1 MGVSLEIY
9 RQRIGC
15 YSFKGP
21 NILSRYKRKSSKK
34 SGSKVFFTPMFKLL
48 LNFFIFVQAA
58 SNSSSNI
65 QPCGSSSDGFQPS
78 AVSCCALFLPFP
90 LEASLSKLSSSS
102 NNKSEKFIQPCG
114 IAWSYSN
121 AGNKLVHA
129 LNGNIRNKGYKYLSW
144 NCAKGFLSGHKLE
157 DVKTTINRHKPELI
171 GISEID
177 LFRNENNLDMF
188 ATNNLS
194 TQQLHEKLQIQGYK
208 IFLPRSWETLGTARL
223 IVYAKDDLKVK
234 HLFPQ
239 DACYDHIQNISLEVG
254 YGRAK
259 THKCNFYYREWTSC
273 KNKRNDLQ
281 NQKEDLELLLDI
293 WRNCTQDDKD
303 FIALGDMNLCAKR
316 WEDQSY
322 PLKDLANCVKD
333 FMSEENCSQVIENY
347 TRIRSVNETVQRSCI
362 DHATVNCAEK
372 ISSPLVLGV
381 DKSDHLGI
389 MITK

>member
-1 MGVSLEIY
+1 
-9 RQRIGC
+9 
-15 YSFKGP
+15 
-21 NILSRYKRKSSKK
+21 
-34 SGSKVFFTPMFKLL
+34 
-48 LNFFIFVQAA
+48 
-58 SNSSSNI
+58 
-65 QPCGSSSDGFQPS
+65 
-78 AVSCCALFLPFP
+78 
-90 LEASLSKLSSSS
+90 
-102 NNKSEKFIQPCG
+102 
-114 IAWSYSN
+114 
-121 AGNKLVHA
+121 
-129 LNGNIRNKGYKYLSW
+129 
-144 NCAKGFLSGHKLE
+144 
-157 DVKTTINRHKPELI
+157 
-171 GISEID
+171 
-177 LFRNENNLDMF
+177 MF

-239 DACYDHIQNISLEVG
+239 DGCYDHIQNISLEVG

-333 FMSEENCSQVIENY
+333 FMSEENCSQVIQNY
-347 TRIRSVNETVQRSCI
+347 TRIRAVNETVQRSCI
-362 DHATVNCAEK
+362 DHATVALCK
-372 ISSPLVLGV
+372 LY
-381 DKSDHLGI
+381 H
-389 MITK
+389 